1 MKKIMIATLG
11 LSLLSGTAVFAAQN
25 SSAGAAGQSTD
36 NGNMSG
42 KKHKKHKKSK
52 KSDAGTTDSSAA
64 PKA

>member
-1 MKKIMIATLG
+1 MKKIMIAALG

-25 SSAGAAGQSTD
+25 SSAGQSTD